1 MFTKKNHHPKPA
13 RWWRCPLLTSG
24 LKAAI
29 LLLMLVLL
37 PGRVQAELSPLTDSQ
52 LAAVTGHG
60 FSSFTMANNIAL
72 AELDI
77 RGATYSEIDSLK
89 LGYYDNGN
97 GLGWDQN
104 WNGVQIGSAGQ
115 DLTFNGFYLRTE
127 FSNVTD
133 SGNRQL
139 LSARIGFHDVSGTI
153 SAAFQS
159 FSGHLAGGT
168 QLDGNRQQP
177 NFSQMTLNH
186 SEVYLELQ
194 LSGPNQ
200 GIRVH
205 FDPVTTQ

>member
-1 MFTKKNHHPKPA
+1 VFIRKNHHPVTRRERPHPA
-13 RWWRCPLLTSG
+13 VPGLSVATLLFLLALFPGPTQAALTPLG
-24 LKAAI
+24 
-29 LLLMLVLL
+29 
-37 PGRVQAELSPLTDSQ
+37 DNQ

-60 FSSFTMANNIAL
+60 FSSFSMANNIAL

-77 RGATYSEIDSLK
+77 RGATFTEIDALK
-89 LGYYDNGN
+89 LGYYDNGG

-104 WNGVQIGSAGQ
+104 WNGVQIGSNTQ

-127 FSNVTD
+127 YSNAAD
-133 SGNRQL
+133 PAARQL

-159 FSGHLAGGT
+159 FSGSLAGGT

-177 NFSQMTLNH
+177 AFSEISLNH
-186 SEVYLELQ
+186 SEVYLDLQ
-194 LSGPNQ
+194 LTGPDQ